1 MTAVTS
7 AGSESKSWFEGE
19 GRGGGQLIY
28 FLGGY
33 VCRMTQN
40 CDP

>member
-1 MTAVTS
+1 MVETTLRCTFLFVENA
-7 AGSESKSWFEGE
+7 K
-19 GRGGGQLIY
+19 GGGGNLPI